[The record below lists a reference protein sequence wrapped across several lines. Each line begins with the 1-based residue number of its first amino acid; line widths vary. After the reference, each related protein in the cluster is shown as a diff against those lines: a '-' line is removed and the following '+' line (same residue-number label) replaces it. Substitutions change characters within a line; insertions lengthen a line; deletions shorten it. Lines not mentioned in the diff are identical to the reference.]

1 MFETFGSDLSW
12 LSSSMHTEAHCEF
25 GVTWRAT
32 DLEMV
37 KEATKMVANI
47 DRAILIVGISP
58 LKNLGD
64 ELSDAAHTAR

>member
-1 MFETFGSDLSW
+1 MSDPSVFETLGSDLSW

-47 DRAILIVGISP
+47 DRAIMIMGVFSL
-58 LKNLGD
+58 
-64 ELSDAAHTAR
+64 